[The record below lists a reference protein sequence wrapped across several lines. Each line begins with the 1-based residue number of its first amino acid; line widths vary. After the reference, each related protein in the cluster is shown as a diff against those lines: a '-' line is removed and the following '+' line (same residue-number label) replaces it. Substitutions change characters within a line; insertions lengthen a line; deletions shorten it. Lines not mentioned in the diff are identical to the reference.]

1 MNTLGFIIY
10 WQKYGCV
17 LWFFWYWIYFSR
29 SIKQSQR
36 NSSRKLGQHLILIKQ
51 STFFKKGTNN
61 FTTPYS
67 MPLLSVSH
75 QNKAF
80 HNFHKGRQ
88 HPIARHK
95 GSRLGPS
102 SLATYLEYRMMILLY
117 HFQRIY
123 ASKKKLDHTNLFSPN
138 NYKKNDKI
146 IYKYFK
152 DKHDFR
158 LKKKDET
165 RNYF

>member
-1 MNTLGFIIY
+1 MNALGFIIY

-102 SLATYLEYRMMILLY
+102 SLATYLEYRMMILCRFYCITFKEYMLPRKSY
-117 HFQRIY
+117 IILIY
-123 ASKKKLDHTNLFSPN
+123 FLWTTIKRM
-138 NYKKNDKI
+138 I
-146 IYKYFK
+146 
-152 DKHDFR
+152 R
-158 LKKKDET
+158 
-165 RNYF
+165 